1 MLIKYTQAGGVDQI
15 PFFAYSC
22 AVMSNQTRDDIRNI
36 AIIAHVD
43 HGKTTLVDA
52 LLKQSNTFRDAE
64 AAGTTIMDSNELE
77 RERGI
82 TIFAKN
88 ASIDWKGRKINIVD
102 TPGHADFGGEVER
115 IMNLVDGCL
124 LLVDAKEGPM
134 PQTKFVLKKALEAGH
149 RVILVINKI
158 DKKDARP
165 SWVLDKTFDLFIDL
179 GATDEQAHFPV
190 LYASAIN
197 GIAGTEPE
205 ITKMTDIAPLLDSVV
220 EHIPG
225 PSGDLALPLQIQVV
239 NIFYDNYKGRIA
251 VGRVMNGVVKQG
263 TQIKHIDRTG
273 AQMTA
278 RITALQVYSGL
289 GRKDVET
296 AEAGEIVAIAGVEH
310 VQIGESLVDP
320 VEGKALPVL
329 QIEEPTVKMTFG
341 ANTSPFAGDEGE
353 FSTARH
359 LKERLEKELLNDVA
373 LKIEKGDG
381 DSQFIVSGRGE
392 LHLAILIEK
401 MRREGYELQVSR
413 PQVIFKEVDGVTME
427 PYEAVSIE
435 CPESSAGIV
444 IEKMGKRRGEMKDM
458 LVENGIS
465 YLEFEIPT
473 RGLIGYRSEFL
484 TDTKGQGILNT
495 LLLGYREKAGDITAL
510 GHGAMIS
517 MENGET
523 MGYALTNLQERGTL
537 FVGPA
542 VKVYAGMVIGENS
555 RLEDME
561 VNPCKEKK
569 LSNMRSKGDGA
580 SVSLEPPRDMTLEL
594 SLEFLGDDELLEVT
608 PKSLRIRK
616 AILDSVKRKR
626 EHSKE

>member
-1 MLIKYTQAGGVDQI
+1 
-15 PFFAYSC
+15 
-22 AVMSNQTRDDIRNI
+22 MSIQKRDDIRNV

-52 LLKQSNTFRDAE
+52 LLKQAGTFRDAD

-82 TIFAKN
+82 TIFSKN
-88 ASIDWKGRKINIVD
+88 ASIEWKDHKINIVD

-149 RVILVINKI
+149 RIIVVINKV

-190 LYASAIN
+190 LYASAIQ
-197 GIAGTEPE
+197 GIASEEPE
-205 ITKMTDIAPLLDSVV
+205 MESMKDIVPILDEILEEVAPPV
-220 EHIPG
+220 
-225 PSGDLALPLQIQVV
+225 GDKEAPLQIPVV

-251 VGRVMNGVVKQG
+251 VGRVVNGVVKQG
-263 TQIKHIDRTG
+263 QQIKHVDRDG
-273 AQMTA
+273 NEKQA
-278 RITALQVYSGL
+278 RITALQVYAGL

-296 AEAGEIVAIAGVEH
+296 AEAGEIVALAGVEN

-320 VEGKALPVL
+320 VEGVALPVL
-329 QIEEPTVKMTFG
+329 EIEEPTVKMTFG

-373 LKIEKGDG
+373 LKIEKGEG
-381 DSQFIVSGRGE
+381 DSQFVVSGRGE

-413 PQVIFKEVDGVTME
+413 PQVIFKEEAGQEME
-427 PYEAVSIE
+427 PFESVSIE
-435 CPESSAGIV
+435 CPENFAGTV
-444 IEKMGKRRGEMKDM
+444 IEKLGKRRAEMKDM
-458 LVENGIS
+458 LVENQTAF
-465 YLEFEIPT
+465 LEFEIPT

-495 LLLGYREKAGDITAL
+495 LLLGYREKAGEITATN
-510 GHGAMIS
+510 HGAMIS
-517 MENGET
+517 MENGKT
-523 MGYALTNLQERGTL
+523 VGYALTNLQQRGTL
-537 FVGPA
+537 FLGPG
-542 VKVYAGMVIGENS
+542 VDVYAGMIIGENS
-555 RLEDME
+555 RAEDME

-569 LSNMRSKGDGA
+569 LTNMRSKGDGA
-580 SVSLEPPRDMTLEL
+580 SVLLEPPRQMTLEMC
-594 SLEFLGDDELLEVT
+594 LEFLAEDELLEVT
-608 PKSLRIRK
+608 PKNLRIRK
-616 AILDSVKRKR
+616 TILDPVKRKR
-626 EHSKE
+626 EKSK

>member
-1 MLIKYTQAGGVDQI
+1 MI
-15 PFFAYSC
+15 
-22 AVMSNQTRDDIRNI
+22 RDDLRNI

-52 LLKQSNTFRDAE
+52 LLKQSHTFRE
-64 AAGTTIMDSNELE
+64 GQSMGTTIMDSNELE

-88 ASIDWKGRKINIVD
+88 AAIEWKGKKLNIVD

-115 IMNLVDGCL
+115 IMNLVNGCL

-149 RVILVINKI
+149 RVILIINKI

-165 SWVLDKTFDLFIDL
+165 AWVLNKTFDLFIDL

-197 GIAGTEPE
+197 GVAGTEPE
-205 ITKMTDIAPLLDSVV
+205 IEKMKDIAPILDAVV
-220 EHIPG
+220 EHLTG
-225 PSGDLALPLQIQVV
+225 PSGDVDAPMQMSIV

-251 VGRVMNGVVKQG
+251 VGRVVNGVVKHGAQV
-263 TQIKHIDRTG
+263 KHINRDG
-273 AQMTA
+273 KEAIA
-278 RITALQVYSGL
+278 RITTLQVYDGL
-289 GRKDVET
+289 GRKEV
-296 AEAGEIVAIAGVEH
+296 ASASAGEIVALSGMEN
-310 VQIGESLVDP
+310 VQIGECLVDP
-320 VEGKALPVL
+320 VAGVALPVMSV
-329 QIEEPTVKMTFG
+329 EEPTVKMTFG
-341 ANTSPFAGDEGE
+341 ANTSPFAGNEGE

-359 LKERLEKELLNDVA
+359 LKERLERELLNDVA
-373 LKIEKGDG
+373 LRVEKGDG

-413 PQVIFKEVDGVTME
+413 PQVIFKEKDGVMME
-427 PYEAVSIE
+427 PFEAVSIE
-435 CPESSAGIV
+435 CPEEFTGIV

-458 LVENGIS
+458 LVENTTAF
-465 YLEFEIPT
+465 LEFEIPT
-473 RGLIGYRSEFL
+473 RGLIGYRNEFL
-484 TDTKGQGILNT
+484 TDTKGQGIINT
-495 LLLGYREKAGDITAL
+495 LLLGYREKAGDISEG

-517 MENGET
+517 MEHGTT
-523 MGYALTNLQERGTL
+523 MGYSLANLQARGNL
-537 FVGPA
+537 FVGTG
-542 VKVYAGMVIGENS
+542 VEVYAGMVIGENS
-555 RLEDME
+555 RNEDME

-569 LSNMRSKGDGA
+569 LSNMRSKGDGGA
-580 SVSLEPPRDMTLEL
+580 VILDTPRDMTLEMN
-594 SLEFLGDDELLEVT
+594 LEFLSYDELLEVT

-616 AILDSVKRKR
+616 MILDAGQRKR
-626 EHSKE
+626 AGSRSVSE

>member
-1 MLIKYTQAGGVDQI
+1 MNKHI
-15 PFFAYSC
+15 
-22 AVMSNQTRDDIRNI
+22 RDDIRNI

-52 LLKQSNTFRDAE
+52 LLKQSNTFRDAD

-82 TIFAKN
+82 TIFSKN
-88 ASIDWKGRKINIVD
+88 ASIEWKGKKINIVD

-115 IMNLVDGCL
+115 IMNLVDGC
-124 LLVDAKEGPM
+124 M

-165 SWVLDKTFDLFIDL
+165 AWVLDKTFDLFIDL

-197 GIAGTEPE
+197 GIAGTQP
-205 ITKMTDIAPLLDSVV
+205 DINSMKDIDPLLDAVV
-220 EHIPG
+220 EYISG
-225 PSGDLALPLQIQVV
+225 PEGDVQAPLQVPVV

-251 VGRVMNGVVKQG
+251 VGRVVNGVIKQG
-263 TQIKHIDRTG
+263 TQIKHIDRQG
-273 AQMTA
+273 VEKLS
-278 RITALQVYSGL
+278 RIASLQVYAGL
-289 GRKDVET
+289 GRKEVPE
-296 AEAGEIVAIAGVEH
+296 ASAGEIVAIAGIEN

-320 VEGKALPVL
+320 VEGKALPL
-329 QIEEPTVKMTFG
+329 LTIEEPTVKMTFG
-341 ANTSPFAGDEGE
+341 TNTSPFSGNEGE

-373 LKIEKGDG
+373 LKIDKGEG

-413 PQVIFKEVDGVTME
+413 PQVIFKQENGVTME
-427 PYEAVSIE
+427 PFEAVSIE
-435 CPESSAGIV
+435 CPEGFTGVV

-458 LVENGIS
+458 LVENGTAFI
-465 YLEFEIPT
+465 EFEIPT
-473 RGLIGYRSEFL
+473 RGLIGYRNEFL

-495 LLLGYREKAGDITAL
+495 FLLGYREKAGEIIS
-510 GHGAMIS
+510 GSHGAMIS
-517 MENGET
+517 MENGTT
-523 MGYALTNLQERGTL
+523 MGYSLATLQQRGEM
-537 FVGPA
+537 FIGPG
-542 VKVYAGMVIGENS
+542 VEVYVGMVIGENS
-555 RLEDME
+555 RPEDME

-580 SVSLEPPRDMTLEL
+580 SVVFQPPREMTLEI

-616 AILDSVKRKR
+616 ATLDSVKRKR
-626 EHSKE
+626 ENIK